1 MLSVRIMGAKLR
13 LFLRYLS
20 YMVAR
25 NTSAMP
31 WQRFDYT
38 PDAFWE
44 QEGADSVLHV
54 PAELGATSPSV
65 FWLNVHGHHQP
76 QDIELTCK
84 ELGLPVQAAVDLLDT
99 NQRPTLEEY
108 PGGLYFSLKSIEKH
122 RGTRVELEQI
132 AFVLV
137 SNGVWSV
144 QEKPAD
150 LFGGVRDRLRTG
162 KGMLR
167 MRSADYL
174 LYTLLD
180 AVLVPYREVLSRW
193 EETVD
198 RLEDDVLE
206 RPHRRILVVAQ
217 TLKRDLVQLRR
228 ALLPLRE
235 AVSALEKGQFD
246 VLREENRPYFRD
258 LREKTL
264 DLLEGMEALRA
275 VLDSVEALYISAL
288 SQKTNEVMRVL
299 TVFST
304 IFMPLTFIVG
314 VYGMNFEYMPE
325 LRWTWG
331 YAGAWGLMLA
341 VGIGMYFWIKRRGW
355 W

>member
-1 MLSVRIMGAKLR
+1 
-13 LFLRYLS
+13 
-20 YMVAR
+20 
-25 NTSAMP
+25 MP

-38 PDAFWE
+38 PDAVWE
-44 QEGADSVLHV
+44 QEGNDSGLHE
-54 PAELGATSPSV
+54 PAELGATAPSV

-76 QDIELTCK
+76 DAIRQTCNA
-84 ELGLPVQAAVDLLDT
+84 LGLPVHAAEDLMDT

-122 RGTRVELEQI
+122 RGTRVEFEQI
-132 AFVLV
+132 GFVLV
-137 SNGVWSV
+137 ANGVWSV

-150 LFGGVRDRLRTG
+150 LFGGVRDRLRSG

-167 MRSADYL
+167 MRGSDYL
-174 LYTLLD
+174 LYALLD
-180 AVLVPYREVLSRW
+180 AVLMPYRDVLVRW

-217 TLKRDLVQLRR
+217 SLKRDLVQLRR
-228 ALLPLRE
+228 ALLPLRD
-235 AVSALEKGQFD
+235 AVSALEKGQFE

-314 VYGMNFEYMPE
+314 VYGMNFDHMPE
-325 LRWTWG
+325 LHWRLG
-331 YAGAWGLMLA
+331 YAGVWALMVA
-341 VGIGMYFWIKRRGW
+341 VAVGMYFWIKRRGW

>member
-1 MLSVRIMGAKLR
+1 
-13 LFLRYLS
+13 
-20 YMVAR
+20 
-25 NTSAMP
+25 MP

-38 PDAFWE
+38 
-44 QEGADSVLHV
+44 ADSLWEAAGEDSLLEI
-54 PAELGATSPSV
+54 PAERGPNESSV

-76 QDIELTCK
+76 DAIQRTCK
-84 ELGLPVQAAVDLLDT
+84 VLGLPVHAAEDLLDT
-99 NQRPTLEEY
+99 NQRPCLEEY

-132 AFVLV
+132 GFVLV

-150 LFGGVRDRLRTG
+150 LFGGVRERLRTG

-180 AVLVPYREVLSRW
+180 AVLLPYRDVLTQW

-206 RPHRRILVVAQ
+206 RPNRRILVVAQ
-217 TLKRDLVQLRR
+217 ALKRDLVQLRR
-228 ALLPLRE
+228 ALLPLRD
-235 AVSALEKGQFD
+235 AVSALEKGQFA
-246 VLREENRPYFRD
+246 VLRDENKLYFRD

-314 VYGMNFEYMPE
+314 VYGMNFEHMPE
-325 LRWTWG
+325 LHWPHA
-331 YAGAWGLMLA
+331 YAGVWGLMIA
-341 VGIGMYFWIKRRGW
+341 VAVGMYFWIKRRGW